1 MEDSVSES
9 RFGPDTG
16 FDEEETSVSSDVR
29 SGYDDDQPSPRVVEE
44 TSEDDVDSHAADIAA
59 GYEDELED
67 DDDQPSPR
75 VVEETS
81 EDDVDS
87 HAADIAAGYEDELE
101 DDDDNKTLA

>member
-29 SGYDDDQPSPRVVEE
+29 SGYEEDDQPSPRVVEE
-44 TSEDDVDSHAADIAA
+44 TEDYVDSHAADIAA

-67 DDDQPSPR
+67 DDD
-75 VVEETS
+75 
-81 EDDVDS
+81 
-87 HAADIAAGYEDELE
+87 
-101 DDDDNKTLA
+101 DNPPGLNPG